1 MIHNCII
8 PYYIQPPST
17 GTILGTLCIVDAKPP
32 SLRTQAVRGSIYL
45 TLRQGTSVLL
55 GVVGLLFMTRIVGP
69 EGYGIYAAAFGIFKY
84 LTLLAEGGVKMY
96 LLRAKSNTP
105 IEVFHQAFYW
115 LLMVSLAGAAVATV
129 LFGGAALFQSHDP
142 LLAWTLLALCLNLPF
157 AMAMQVPLTLL
168 ERALDYRAIAMIEIA
183 SQVLYYGVGIA
194 LALGGY
200 GVWSFVG
207 AFWAG
212 QLVLFVGAF
221 WYSRYRPRWH
231 WDRDSIRALLRESF
245 ALALAAFV
253 YELRLLLPSV
263 VLLPLG
269 GAQAVGH
276 YSIAQRLLTTLGFV
290 RDAIARLSVPLYAKA
305 QGDTTRLL
313 ALARRSSQAQMLGL
327 FALYFP
333 FVLAGDKILKLIFG
347 AKWDTTLILLA
358 FAILAFNQLFFVI
371 FGAQNQVLIVK
382 GLSKLFLWSG
392 ALYVGFSIAMGY
404 VAIPFTPEAQ
414 KVLAFCVAISVA
426 YLPSYYLIMH
436 LGTKRY
442 LGKTDYGV
450 NLLWAG
456 CLGTALLTPILGY
469 YALLPLTVFLLPQSR
484 RQTREIVELIAH
496 ARKTR
501 QTNAA

>member
-1 MIHNCII
+1 
-8 PYYIQPPST
+8 
-17 GTILGTLCIVDAKPP
+17 VDAKQP

-96 LLRAKSNTP
+96 LLRAKSDTP

-142 LLAWTLLALCLNLPF
+142 LLAWTLLVLCVNLPF
-157 AMAMQVPLTLL
+157 AMVMQVPLTLL
-168 ERALDYRAIAMIEIA
+168 ERALDYRSIAVIEIA
-183 SQVLYYGVGIA
+183 SQVLYYGFGIA

-231 WDRDSIRALLRESF
+231 WDRGSIRALLRESF

-276 YSIAQRLLTTLGFV
+276 YSIAYRLLVTLGFI
-290 RDAIARLSVPLYAKA
+290 RDAVARLSVPLYAKA
-305 QGDTTRLL
+305 QDDTAKLL
-313 ALARRSSQAQMLGL
+313 SLARRSAQAQMLGL

-333 FVLAGDKILKLIFG
+333 FILAGDKVLNLIFG
-347 AKWDTTLILLA
+347 GKWDTTLILQA
-358 FAILAFNQLFFVI
+358 FAILAFNQIFSVI
-371 FGAQNQVLIVK
+371 FGAQNQVLVVK
-382 GLSKLFLWSG
+382 KYYSISIWAS
-392 ALYVGFSIAMGY
+392 ALYVVFSPILGY
-404 VAIPFTPEAQ
+404 FMIPFTAEEQ
-414 KVLAFCVAISVA
+414 KVLAFCVAISLA
-426 YLPSYYLIMH
+426 YVPNYYLMH
-436 LGTKRY
+436 LGTKRF

-450 NLLWAG
+450 NLLWAT
-456 CLGTALLTPILGY
+456 CLGLAMLAPILGY
-469 YALLPLTVFLLPQSR
+469 YALVSLLVFLLPQSR
-484 RQTREIVELIAH
+484 QQILEVVDLITQ
-496 ARKTR
+496 ARKIKSHRNSATEE
-501 QTNAA
+501 

>member
-1 MIHNCII
+1 
-8 PYYIQPPST
+8 
-17 GTILGTLCIVDAKPP
+17 VDAKQP

-69 EGYGIYAAAFGIFKY
+69 EGYGIYAAAFGIFRY
-84 LTLLAEGGVKMY
+84 LTLLAESGVKMY
-96 LLRAKSNTP
+96 LLRTKTDTP
-105 IEVFHQAFYW
+105 IEVFHLSFYW
-115 LLMVSLAGAAVATV
+115 LLFASLVGTVIATAT
-129 LFGGAALFQSHDP
+129 LGGRALLHSQDSM
-142 LLAWTLLALCLNLPF
+142 LAWTLLALCLNLPF
-157 AMAMQVPLTLL
+157 TMAMQVPLTLL

-231 WDRDSIRALLRESF
+231 WDRGSIRALLRESF

-305 QGDTTRLL
+305 QDDTTRLL

-333 FVLAGDKILKLIFG
+333 FVLAGDKILKLIFSAPPPPKLRVKK
-347 AKWDTTLILLA
+347 AKR
-358 FAILAFNQLFFVI
+358 
-371 FGAQNQVLIVK
+371 
-382 GLSKLFLWSG
+382 
-392 ALYVGFSIAMGY
+392 
-404 VAIPFTPEAQ
+404 
-414 KVLAFCVAISVA
+414 CSV
-426 YLPSYYLIMH
+426 
-436 LGTKRY
+436 
-442 LGKTDYGV
+442 
-450 NLLWAG
+450 
-456 CLGTALLTPILGY
+456 PI
-469 YALLPLTVFLLPQSR
+469 QSS
-484 RQTREIVELIAH
+484 
-496 ARKTR
+496 
-501 QTNAA
+501 

>member
-1 MIHNCII
+1 
-8 PYYIQPPST
+8 
-17 GTILGTLCIVDAKPP
+17 VDANQP

-45 TLRQGTSVLL
+45 TLRQAFSVVL
-55 GVVGLLFMTRIVGP
+55 GVVGLLLMTRIVGP
-69 EGYGIYAAAFGIFKY
+69 EGYGLYAAAFGIFKY
-84 LTLLAEGGVKMY
+84 LTLFAESGVKMY
-96 LLRAKSNTP
+96 LLRARSDTP

-157 AMAMQVPLTLL
+157 TMAMQVPLTLL
-168 ERALDYRAIAMIEIA
+168 ERALDYRAIAVIEIA
-183 SQVLYYGVGIA
+183 SQVLYYGFGIA

-231 WDRDSIRALLRESF
+231 WDRGSIRALLRESF

-305 QGDTTRLL
+305 QDDTARLL

-347 AKWDTTLILLA
+347 AKWDTTLILQA
-358 FAILAFNQLFFVI
+358 FAILAFNQIFSVI
-371 FGAQNQVLIVK
+371 FGTQNQVLVVK
-382 GLSKLFLWSG
+382 RYYSISIWAS
-392 ALYVGFSIAMGY
+392 ALYMVLSPILGY
-404 VAIPFTPEAQ
+404 FLIPFTYNEQ
-414 KVLAFCVAISVA
+414 KVLLFCIAISLA
-426 YLPSYYLIMH
+426 YIPNYYLIH
-436 LGTKRY
+436 LGTKRH
-442 LGKTDYGV
+442 LGKTDYSV
-450 NLLWAG
+450 NLLWAT
-456 CLGTALLTPILGY
+456 CLGLAMLVPILRA
-469 YALLPLTVFLLPQSR
+469 YALISLLVFLLPQSR
-484 RQTREIVELIAH
+484 QQIREVVDLITQ
-496 ARKTR
+496 ARKIKSHRNSATEE
-501 QTNAA
+501 

>member
-1 MIHNCII
+1 
-8 PYYIQPPST
+8 
-17 GTILGTLCIVDAKPP
+17 VDAKQP

-84 LTLLAEGGVKMY
+84 LTLFAESGVKMY
-96 LLRAKSNTP
+96 LLRAKSDTP
-105 IEVFHQAFYW
+105 TEVFHQAFYW

-142 LLAWTLLALCLNLPF
+142 LLAWTLLVLCVNLPF
-157 AMAMQVPLTLL
+157 AMVMQVPLTLL
-168 ERALDYRAIAMIEIA
+168 ERALDYRSIAVIEIA
-183 SQVLYYGVGIA
+183 SQVLYYGFGIA

-231 WDRDSIRALLRESF
+231 WDRGSIRALLRESF

-305 QGDTTRLL
+305 QDDTTRLL

-333 FVLAGDKILKLIFG
+333 IALTGDKVLSLIFG
-347 AKWDTTLILLA
+347 AKWNTTLILHA

-371 FGAQNQVLIVK
+371 FGAQNQVLVVK
-382 GLSKLFLWSG
+382 KYYSISIWAS
-392 ALYVGFSIAMGY
+392 ALYMVLSPILGY
-404 VAIPFTPEAQ
+404 LLIPFTYNEQ
-414 KVLAFCVAISVA
+414 KVLLFCIAISLA
-426 YLPSYYLIMH
+426 YIPNYYLIH
-436 LGTKRY
+436 LGTKRH
-442 LGKTDYGV
+442 LGKTDYSV
-450 NLLWAG
+450 NLLWAT
-456 CLGTALLTPILGY
+456 CLGLAMLVPILRA
-469 YALLPLTVFLLPQSR
+469 YALISLLVFLLPQSR
-484 RQTREIVELIAH
+484 QQIREVVDLITQ
-496 ARKTR
+496 ARRIKSHRNSATEE
-501 QTNAA
+501 

>member
-1 MIHNCII
+1 
-8 PYYIQPPST
+8 
-17 GTILGTLCIVDAKPP
+17 VDAKPP

-96 LLRAKSNTP
+96 LLRAKSDTP

-129 LFGGAALFQSHDP
+129 LLGGAALLQSHAP

-157 AMAMQVPLTLL
+157 AMVMQVPLTLL
-168 ERALDYRAIAMIEIA
+168 ERALDYRSIAVIEIA
-183 SQVLYYGVGIA
+183 SQVLYYGFGIA

-382 GLSKLFLWSG
+382 RLSKLFLWSG

>member
-1 MIHNCII
+1 
-8 PYYIQPPST
+8 
-17 GTILGTLCIVDAKPP
+17 VDAKQP

-96 LLRAKSNTP
+96 LLRAKSDTP

-142 LLAWTLLALCLNLPF
+142 LLAWTLLVLCVNLPF
-157 AMAMQVPLTLL
+157 AMVMQVPLTLL
-168 ERALDYRAIAMIEIA
+168 ERALDYRSIAVIEIA
-183 SQVLYYGVGIA
+183 SQVLYYGFGIA

-231 WDRDSIRALLRESF
+231 WDRGSIRALLRESF

-305 QGDTTRLL
+305 QDDTTRLL

-333 FVLAGDKILKLIFG
+333 FVLAGDKVLNLIFG
-347 AKWDTTLILLA
+347 GKWDTTLILHA
-358 FAILAFNQLFFVI
+358 FAILAFNQLFSVI
-371 FGAQNQVLIVK
+371 FGAQNQVLIVMRRY
-382 GLSKLFLWSG
+382 SISIWAS
-392 ALYVGFSIAMGY
+392 ALYVVFSPILGY
-404 VAIPFTPEAQ
+404 FMIPFTAEEQ
-414 KVLAFCVAISVA
+414 KVLAFCVAISLA
-426 YLPSYYLIMH
+426 YVPNYYLMH
-436 LGTKRY
+436 LGTKRF

-450 NLLWAG
+450 NLLWAT
-456 CLGTALLTPILGY
+456 CLGLAMLAPILGY
-469 YALLPLTVFLLPQSR
+469 YALVSLLVFLLPQSR
-484 RQTREIVELIAH
+484 QQIREVVDLITQ
-496 ARKTR
+496 ARKIKSHKNSATEE
-501 QTNAA
+501 

>member
-1 MIHNCII
+1 M
-8 PYYIQPPST
+8 
-17 GTILGTLCIVDAKPP
+17 DAKQP

-45 TLRQGTSVLL
+45 TLRQGASVLL

-69 EGYGIYAAAFGIFKY
+69 ESYGLYAAAFGIFKY
-84 LTLLAEGGVKMY
+84 LTLFAESGVKMY
-96 LLRAKSNTP
+96 LLRARSDTR

-115 LLMVSLAGAAVATV
+115 LLMVSLASAAIATV
-129 LFGGAALFQSHDP
+129 LLGGAALLQSHEP

-157 AMAMQVPLTLL
+157 AMVMQVPLTLL
-168 ERALDYRAIAMIEIA
+168 ERALDYRSIAVIEIA
-183 SQVLYYGVGIA
+183 SQLLYYGFGIA

-212 QLVLFVGAF
+212 QLVLFAGAS
-221 WYSRYRPRWH
+221 WRSRYRPRWQ
-231 WDRDSIRALLRESF
+231 WERGLIQTILRESF
-245 ALALAAFV
+245 ALALGAFV

-305 QGDTTRLL
+305 QDDTARLL

-333 FVLAGDKILKLIFG
+333 FVLAGDGVLNLIFG
-347 AKWDTTLILLA
+347 AKWDTTLILHA
-358 FAILAFNQLFFVI
+358 FAILAFNQFFSVI
-371 FGAQNQVLIVK
+371 FGAQNQILVVRRRYTI
-382 GLSKLFLWSG
+382 SIWAS
-392 ALYVGFSIAMGY
+392 ALYMVFAPVLGY
-404 VAIPFTPEAQ
+404 LMIPFTSEAQ
-414 KVLAFCVAISVA
+414 KVLAFCVAISLA
-426 YLPSYYLIMH
+426 YVPNYYLMH
-436 LGTKRY
+436 RGTKHH

-450 NLLWAG
+450 NLLWAT
-456 CLGTALLTPILGY
+456 CLGLAMLAPILGY
-469 YALLPLTVFLLPQSR
+469 YALISLLVFVIPQSR
-484 RQTREIVELIAH
+484 QQMREVVDLITQ
-496 ARKTR
+496 ARSSKSHKNSATEE
-501 QTNAA
+501 